1 MPRYLRLSHGF
12 TVAEL
17 LVLTGLLMGLMTIAV
32 PNFLSWLP
40 TLRLSSAARQVATDL
55 QMVRMKAIS
64 QNTKFRLNFVTSTS
78 YVVEKDNSGTFTTES
93 GPFSLPEG
101 ITTATGATS
110 EFQPRGTANA
120 AGTITLSNG
129 NEIKQVEIIVV
140 GRVKIL

>member
-1 MPRYLRLSHGF
+1 MSRYLRLPHGF
-12 TVAEL
+12 TVIEL
-17 LVLTGLLMGLMTIAV
+17 IVLSGLLMVLMTIAV

-40 TLRLSSAARQVATDL
+40 TLRLSSAVRQVATEL
-55 QMVRMKAIS
+55 QLARMKAIS

-78 YVVEKDNSGTFTTES
+78 YVVEKDNSGTFATES

-101 ITTATGATS
+101 ITTTVGTTS
-110 EFQPRGTANA
+110 EFQPRGTANT

-129 NEIKQVEIIVV
+129 NETKQVEIIAV